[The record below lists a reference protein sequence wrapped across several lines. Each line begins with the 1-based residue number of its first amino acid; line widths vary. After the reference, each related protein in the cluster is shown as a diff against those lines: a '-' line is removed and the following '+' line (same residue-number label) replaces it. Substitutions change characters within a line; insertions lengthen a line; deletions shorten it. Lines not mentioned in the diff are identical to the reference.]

1 MIDENAPKERT
12 VIFCMFLK
20 TLEAPFPGLIV
31 TCLLLY
37 LNLVTG
43 RGQSV
48 QILKK
53 CICVGFGFCLN
64 FRYPSRGSLSEDH
77 SEYHSRSS
85 SSRSEHGNQRRHK
98 RQENRSRSRERSRDR
113 DKGHIDSDNE
123 TNHRH
128 SSLRKKH
135 RHLHDKKKSHD
146 IDQRLHDMSPD
157 LSRVV

>member
-53 CICVGFGFCLN
+53 CQKITQ
-64 FRYPSRGSLSEDH
+64 SIIQDH
-77 SEYHSRSS
+77 
-85 SSRSEHGNQRRHK
+85 
-98 RQENRSRSRERSRDR
+98 
-113 DKGHIDSDNE
+113 
-123 TNHRH
+123 
-128 SSLRKKH
+128 
-135 RHLHDKKKSHD
+135 HLHDQSMVVEEDTRDKRTGVGHGKGHETEIKD
-146 IDQRLHDMSPD
+146 TLTVTMRLTIVTPH
-157 LSRVV
+157 